1 MPLINFKVELKLKST
16 KYCALSAAVADNSDV
31 NSINIIS
38 QPKKQNYM
46 FLYVPKDNQKLC
58 KLLSKGFV
66 RSVYL
71 IEYKTKT
78 ENKNA
83 TDEYTF

>member
-31 NSINIIS
+31 NSNNIIS

-46 FLYVPKDNQKLC
+46 FLLSIYQQKTIKSYANFLVKDL
-58 KLLSKGFV
+58 
-66 RSVYL
+66 
-71 IEYKTKT
+71 
-78 ENKNA
+78 
-83 TDEYTF
+83 